1 MFGLRKVNG
10 NTHSFETT
18 FQNWK
23 EKGEDVALL
32 MPEFSAKWL
41 PIAEESGSWSGWVL
55 LRELF
60 PLISAELA
68 GMALMPETE
77 RLIGEWLSLSSTP
90 LNLKYPE
97 LKYNRL
103 CVGKVFD
110 GVLSPAQPLI
120 RIWTGELSIWLDKVT
135 VCQYENAPTLDKKSL
150 YWPIHFVIGFSKT
163 CYRTIVDIEVGD
175 VLLISNN
182 FAYAVIYNTKICDLI
197 YPEELKMVDHFEYEE
212 DFETDDFDI
221 KKSEIEINDEN
232 DYQQINSFEDLPV
245 KIEFV
250 L

>member
-1 MFGLRKVNG
+1 MFGLRKVNR
-10 NTHSFETT
+10 NTHTFETT

-23 EKGEDVALL
+23 ENGEDVALL

-55 LRELF
+55 LREIF
-60 PLISAELA
+60 PLISSELA

-77 RLIGEWLSLSSTP
+77 RLIGEWLSLSSSP
-90 LNLKYPE
+90 LNLKHPE

-120 RIWTGELSIWLDKVT
+120 RIWTGELNLWLDKVT
-135 VCQYENAPTLDKKSL
+135 VCQYGNAPALDKKSL

-163 CYRTIVDIEVGD
+163 CYRSLVDIEVGD

-182 FAYAVIYNTKICDLI
+182 LAYAVIYNTKIC
-197 YPEELKMVDHFEYEE
+197 
-212 DFETDDFDI
+212 
-221 KKSEIEINDEN
+221 
-232 DYQQINSFEDLPV
+232 
-245 KIEFV
+245 
-250 L
+250 